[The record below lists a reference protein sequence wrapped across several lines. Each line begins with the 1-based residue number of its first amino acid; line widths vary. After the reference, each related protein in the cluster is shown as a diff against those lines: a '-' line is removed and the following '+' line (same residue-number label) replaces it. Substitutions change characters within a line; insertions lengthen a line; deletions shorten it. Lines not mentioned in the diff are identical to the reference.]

1 MKLKLG
7 FLYVLPLFAL
17 QIAASGC
24 NRANPQAAGPQ
35 MSPPP
40 LVSVANAQAQD
51 AAGAH
56 DGPHATAGRRAEV
69 GDPDEG

>member
-24 NRANPQAAGPQ
+24 NRANPQAAGPKLP
-35 MSPPP
+35 PPP
-40 LVSVANAQAQD
+40 LVSVVKAQAQD
-51 AAGAH
+51 VPVYL
-56 DGPHATAGRRAEV
+56 D
-69 GDPDEG
+69 